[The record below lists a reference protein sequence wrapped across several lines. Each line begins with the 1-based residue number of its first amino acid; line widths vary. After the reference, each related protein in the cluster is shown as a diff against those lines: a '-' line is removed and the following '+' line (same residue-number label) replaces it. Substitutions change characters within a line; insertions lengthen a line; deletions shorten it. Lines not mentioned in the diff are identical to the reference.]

1 MPGAPMDEIAAFLSA
16 YPPFDRLPHEAV
28 ALAAANAQIEY
39 FAAGHDILTFGG
51 APAQFLYV
59 VRQGRADL
67 LREESGAAHVF
78 DTLGPGE
85 AFGHPSLIR
94 GAPPIVT
101 VRARTELLAY
111 LIPAPIFQRLRAEQP
126 AFASFFAA
134 SALDRLDFALQQRHG
149 EADPAL
155 FQTRLGD
162 LVVREPVSIRPEAS
176 IREAAT
182 LMSQQRVSCLL
193 VDLPPFGLREKQVG
207 IITDRDLR
215 SRVLAAGLP
224 DSAPVSQVMSAPATT
239 LPAASLVFEG
249 LLLMLERGIHHLPL
263 TEGGRVVGI
272 ITHTDIL
279 RRQSGS
285 PLFLPRQLERARS
298 MDDLRRYCEEVST
311 TVDALLD
318 AGARVS
324 DIGRVVAVAHDA
336 LLQRLLRDG
345 EAALGPPPAP
355 YAWLVLG
362 SEGRYEQ
369 TLRTDQD
376 NALVY
381 ADDHPPAAPAY
392 FAALAELVVERLVAC
407 GFPRCPGEIM
417 ATNPQ
422 WRQPLAAWQATF
434 ARWIDTPDEEALLRS
449 AIFFDLRQ
457 VHGELDAEA
466 GLRPIIER
474 ARGNTIFLARLA
486 RAALRTP
493 APLTV
498 FQQIATQRR
507 GEQRHLLDLKLR
519 GTALIVDLAR
529 LFALEAGRAETS
541 TVARLRAAWPAA
553 SLDQGE
559 AEALAGAFELLS
571 LLRLRQ
577 QRAQLERGEP
587 PDNLIV
593 VPSLGPWE
601 QHELKASIQAI
612 ARVQRGLANAYQT
625 GRIV

>member
-1 MPGAPMDEIAAFLSA
+1 MDEIAAFLSA
-16 YPPFDRLPHEAV
+16 YPPFDRLRPEAV
-28 ALAAANAQIEY
+28 ALAARNAQIEY
-39 FAAGHDILTFGG
+39 FAAGHDLLSYGG
-51 APAQFLYV
+51 APAQFLYIIRKGQV
-59 VRQGRADL
+59 DL
-67 LREESGAAHVF
+67 LREDGGTIHIF

-85 AFGHPSLIR
+85 ACGYPSLMR
-94 GAPPIVT
+94 GKPPIVT

-111 LIPAPIFQRLRAEQP
+111 LIPAAIFHQLRAEEP

-134 SALDRLDFALQQRHG
+134 SALQRLDFALQQRHA
-149 EADPAL
+149 EADPVL

-162 LVVREPVSIRPEAS
+162 LVSREPVIIRPDATV
-176 IREAAT
+176 REAAT
-182 LMSQQRVSCLL
+182 LMSEQQVSCLL
-193 VDLPPFGLREKQVG
+193 VDLPPYGLLDEDTG
-207 IITDRDLR
+207 ILTDRDLR

-224 DSAPVSQVMSAPATT
+224 DTTPVAQVMSAPALT

-249 LLLMLERGIHHLPL
+249 LLLLLERKIHHLPL
-263 TEGGRVVGI
+263 TADGQVVGI

-285 PLFLPRQLERARS
+285 PLFLPRQLERAQS
-298 MDDLRRYCEEVST
+298 LDDLRRYCEEVAA
-311 TVDALLD
+311 TVDVLLD
-318 AGARVS
+318 SGARVS

-336 LLQRLLRDG
+336 LLQRLLRDA
-345 EAALGPPPAP
+345 EAELGPPPAP

-381 ADDHPPAAPAY
+381 ADEHPPDAPAY

-407 GFPRCPGEIM
+407 GFPRCPGDIM
-417 ATNPQ
+417 ATNPR

-434 ARWIDTPDEEALLRS
+434 ARWIDEPDEEALLRS

-457 VHGELDAEA
+457 VHGKLAAEA

-493 APLTV
+493 APLTI

-529 LFALEAGRAETS
+529 LFALEAGRPETS
-541 TVARLRAAWPAA
+541 TVARLRTAWPAA
-553 SLDQGE
+553 SLDQAE
-559 AEALAGAFELLS
+559 AEALVAAFDLLG
-571 LLRLRQ
+571 LLRLRH
-577 QRAQLERGEP
+577 QRAQIARGEQ

-593 VPSLGPWE
+593 VPDLNPWE

-625 GRIV
+625 GRIA

>member
-1 MPGAPMDEIAAFLSA
+1 MDEIAAFLSA
-16 YPPFDRLPHEAV
+16 YPPFDRLRPEAV
-28 ALAAANAQIEY
+28 ALAARNAQIEY
-39 FAAGHDILTFGG
+39 FAAGHDLLSYGG
-51 APAQFLYV
+51 APAQFLYIIRKGQV
-59 VRQGRADL
+59 DL
-67 LREESGAAHVF
+67 LREDGGTIHIF

-85 AFGHPSLIR
+85 ACGYPSLMR
-94 GAPPIVT
+94 GKPPIVT

-111 LIPAPIFQRLRAEQP
+111 LIPAAIFHQLRAEEP

-134 SALDRLDFALQQRHG
+134 SALQRLDFALQQRHA
-149 EADPAL
+149 EADPVL

-162 LVVREPVSIRPEAS
+162 LVSREPVIIRPDATV
-176 IREAAT
+176 REAAT
-182 LMSQQRVSCLL
+182 LMSEQQVSCLL
-193 VDLPPFGLREKQVG
+193 VDLPPYGLLDEDAG
-207 IITDRDLR
+207 ILTDRDLR

-224 DSAPVSQVMSAPATT
+224 DTTPVAQVMSAPALT

-249 LLLMLERGIHHLPL
+249 LLLLLERKIHHLPL
-263 TEGGRVVGI
+263 TADGQVVGI

-285 PLFLPRQLERARS
+285 PLFLPRQLERAQS
-298 MDDLRRYCEEVST
+298 LDDLRRYCEEVAA
-311 TVDALLD
+311 TVDVLLD
-318 AGARVS
+318 SGARVS

-336 LLQRLLRDG
+336 LLQRLLRDA
-345 EAALGPPPAP
+345 EAELGPPPAP

-381 ADDHPPAAPAY
+381 ADEHPPDAPAY

-407 GFPRCPGEIM
+407 GFPRCPGDIM
-417 ATNPQ
+417 ATNPR

-434 ARWIDTPDEEALLRS
+434 ARWIDEPDEEALLRS

-457 VHGELDAEA
+457 VHGKLAAEA

-493 APLTV
+493 APLTI

-529 LFALEAGRAETS
+529 LFALEAGRPETS
-541 TVARLRAAWPAA
+541 TVARLRTAWPAA
-553 SLDQGE
+553 SLDQAE
-559 AEALAGAFELLS
+559 AEALVAAFDLLG
-571 LLRLRQ
+571 LLRLRH
-577 QRAQLERGEP
+577 QRAQIARGEQ

-593 VPSLGPWE
+593 VPDLNPWE

-625 GRIV
+625 GRIA

>member
-1 MPGAPMDEIAAFLSA
+1 MDEIAAFLSA
-16 YPPFDRLPHEAV
+16 YPPFDRLRPEAV
-28 ALAAANAQIEY
+28 ALAARNAQIEY
-39 FAAGHDILTFGG
+39 FAAGHDLLSYGG
-51 APAQFLYV
+51 APAQFLYIIRKGQV
-59 VRQGRADL
+59 DL
-67 LREESGAAHVF
+67 LREDGGTIRIF

-85 AFGHPSLIR
+85 ACGYPSLMR
-94 GAPPIVT
+94 GKPPIVT

-111 LIPAPIFQRLRAEQP
+111 LIPAAIFHQLRAEEP

-134 SALDRLDFALQQRHG
+134 SALQRLDFALQQRHA
-149 EADPAL
+149 EADPVL

-162 LVVREPVSIRPEAS
+162 LVSREPVIIRPDATV
-176 IREAAT
+176 REAAT
-182 LMSQQRVSCLL
+182 LMSEQQVSCLL
-193 VDLPPFGLREKQVG
+193 VDLPPYGLLDEDTG
-207 IITDRDLR
+207 ILTDRDLR

-224 DSAPVSQVMSAPATT
+224 DTTPVAQVMSAPALT

-249 LLLMLERGIHHLPL
+249 LLLLLERKIHHLPL
-263 TEGGRVVGI
+263 TADGQVVGI

-285 PLFLPRQLERARS
+285 PLFLPRQLERAQS
-298 MDDLRRYCEEVST
+298 LDDLRRYCEEVAA
-311 TVDALLD
+311 TVDVLLD
-318 AGARVS
+318 SGARVS

-336 LLQRLLRDG
+336 LLQRLLRDA
-345 EAALGPPPAP
+345 EAELGPPPAP

-381 ADDHPPAAPAY
+381 ADEHPPDAPAY

-407 GFPRCPGEIM
+407 GFPRCPGDIM
-417 ATNPQ
+417 ATNPR

-434 ARWIDTPDEEALLRS
+434 ARWIDEPDEEALLRS

-457 VHGELDAEA
+457 VHGKLAAEA

-493 APLTV
+493 APLTI

-529 LFALEAGRAETS
+529 LFALEAGRPETS
-541 TVARLRAAWPAA
+541 TVARLRTAWPAA
-553 SLDQGE
+553 SLDQAE
-559 AEALAGAFELLS
+559 AEALVAAFDLLG
-571 LLRLRQ
+571 LLRLRH
-577 QRAQLERGEP
+577 QRAQIARGEQ

-593 VPSLGPWE
+593 VPDLNPWE

-625 GRIV
+625 GRIA